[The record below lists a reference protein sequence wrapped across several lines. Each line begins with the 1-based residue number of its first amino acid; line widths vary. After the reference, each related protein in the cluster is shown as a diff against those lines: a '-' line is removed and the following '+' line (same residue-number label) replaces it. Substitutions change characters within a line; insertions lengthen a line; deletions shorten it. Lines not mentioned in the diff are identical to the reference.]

1 LIGTITATSA
11 GWNFVKDKEIKGTVT
26 ARTCECCGHHEIGIV
41 TKDGEYIKLE
51 LGAKVTIH
59 VTEE

>member
-1 LIGTITATSA
+1 MA
-11 GWNFVKDKEIKGTVT
+11 NKEITGTVT

-41 TKDGEYIKLE
+41 TDAGEYIKLE

-59 VTEE
+59 VEDKGSK